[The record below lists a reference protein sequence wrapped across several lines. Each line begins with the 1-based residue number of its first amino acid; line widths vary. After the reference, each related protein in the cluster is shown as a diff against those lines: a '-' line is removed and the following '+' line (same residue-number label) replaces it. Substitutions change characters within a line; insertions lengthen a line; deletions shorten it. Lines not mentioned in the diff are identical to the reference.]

1 MKKQENVIKGFKGFD
16 KDLKCRGFQYT
27 EGEEY
32 ETDQK
37 PVRCTSTGFHF
48 CEDALDVFSYYPP
61 LTSKFHEAIGSG
73 DVDRV
78 KNEDSKIAV
87 SKIKIG
93 AEISLFQMIKLGVE
107 CILKRVKATT
117 GDSAHSATTGN
128 SAHSATTGNSAHSA
142 TTGDYA
148 HSATTGNYAHSATT
162 GNSAHSATT
171 GNSAHSATT
180 GNSAHSATTGDY
192 AHSATTGNSAHSAT
206 TGDYA
211 HSATTGDSAHSATTG
226 DYAHSATTGNYAHSA
241 TTGYSAHSATTGHSA
256 HSATT
261 GKESIACGLGIDNVA
276 KASIGSWIVLAEYK
290 ENSREVKCVKSAKI
304 DGKKLLPDTF
314 YALKNG
320 KFVKSN
326 EQ

>member
-148 HSATTGNYAHSATT
+148 HSATTGN
-162 GNSAHSATT
+162 
-171 GNSAHSATT
+171 
-180 GNSAHSATTGDY
+180 SAHSATTGDY
-192 AHSATTGNSAHSAT
+192 AHSATTGDSAHSAT

>member
-117 GDSAHSATTGN
+117 GD
-128 SAHSATTGNSAHSA
+128 
-142 TTGDYA
+142 
-148 HSATTGNYAHSATT
+148 
-162 GNSAHSATT
+162 SAHSATT

>member
-16 KDLKCRGFQYT
+16 KDLKCRDFQYK
-27 EGEEY
+27 EGKEY

-61 LTSKFHEAIGSG
+61 LTSKFHEATGSG
-73 DVDRV
+73 DVDRA
-78 KNEDSKIAV
+78 KGEDSKIAV

-107 CILKRVKATT
+107 CVLKRVKATT
-117 GDSAHSATTGN
+117 GYYAHSATTGY
-128 SAHSATTGNSAHSA
+128 
-142 TTGDYA
+142 YA

-171 GNSAHSATT
+171 GK
-180 GNSAHSATTGDY
+180 
-192 AHSATTGNSAHSAT
+192 
-206 TGDYA
+206 
-211 HSATTGDSAHSATTG
+211 DSIS
-226 DYAHSATTGNYAHSA
+226 
-241 TTGYSAHSATTGHSA
+241 
-256 HSATT
+256 
-261 GKESIACGLGIDNVA
+261 CGLGVNNIA

-290 ENSREVKCVKSAKI
+290 DDSREIRWVKSAKI

-314 YALKNG
+314 YSLENG
-320 KFVKSN
+320 KFVKSD